1 MVLTGN
7 SRTRFSVQAE
17 LEPSTLSRVLELFSV
32 RGLAYDTMSA
42 RKTNDGLQWIEL
54 DCCDVED
61 HNADILLNKI
71 RQIIPVR
78 SAKIETTMLAA
89 SAS

>member
-17 LEPSTLSRVLELFSV
+17 LEPSALSRVLELFSV
-32 RGLAYDTMSA
+32 RGLEYDTMSA

-54 DCCDVED
+54 DCSGVGD
-61 HNADILLNKI
+61 HSANILLNKI
-71 RQIIPVR
+71 RQIITVK
-78 SAKIETTMLAA
+78 SAKAETTMLAA
-89 SAS
+89 STV

>member
-17 LEPSTLSRVLELFSV
+17 FEPSTLSRVLELFAV

-54 DCCDVED
+54 DCRDVED
-61 HNADILLNKI
+61 HHASVLLNKI
-71 RQIIPVR
+71 RQIITVR
-78 SAKIETTMLAA
+78 SARIETTLLAA
-89 SAS
+89 S